1 MAKQKDFDSFISNIE
16 PSKTTVSYIS
26 SVQNNLREYLE
37 NHSEYKDIHKDTF
50 LSGSYA
56 KHTSIRPKKD
66 DNKRDVDIIVVTNH
80 SQQDN
85 SIDVLKELQSVLQEK
100 DVYKTSNN
108 FNLTNIAKKEYI
120 NQDNTPN
127 TLRNELKRQENDWK
141 NSALLIICT
150 QSIESIFNAM
160 KDLQEEGM
168 PLNVKEI
175 SLVNKAL
182 LNTSSLSAS

>member
-66 DNKRDVDIIVVTNH
+66 DSKRDVDIIVVTNY
-80 SQQDN
+80 SQDDN
-85 SIDVLKELQSVLQEK
+85 SINVLEELQSVLKEK
-100 DVYKTSNN
+100 DLYKT
-108 FNLTNIAKKEYI
+108 AKVQSHSVGI
-120 NQDNTPN
+120 
-127 TLRNELKRQENDWK
+127 ELEN
-141 NSALLIICT
+141 
-150 QSIESIFNAM
+150 
-160 KDLQEEGM
+160 
-168 PLNVKEI
+168 I
-175 SLVNKAL
+175 SLSEIL
-182 LNTSSLSAS
+182 IYLQTSIPFYNNISSICLFVYNNRMNDPVISFNRLTQTSA